1 MPQIEVTFDID
12 ANGIVH
18 VSAKDMGTGKEQSI
32 QITASSGL
40 NEEEIRQMVREAEQ
54 HATEDHQRRAL
65 AEAHNKLDNL
75 IYTTEKT
82 LKDYGSQLDDNSR
95 KGVEDALNDARGKL
109 ESKNV
114 DDLNRSAEAL
124 SAASHKLAEA
134 MYSKTR
140 QGQGAQPDAGGDGT
154 GPNGGASQDAEKK
167 EDVVDADFKE
177 VK

>member
-1 MPQIEVTFDID
+1 
-12 ANGIVH
+12 
-18 VSAKDMGTGKEQSI
+18 MGTNKEQSI
-32 QITASSGL
+32 KITASSGL

-54 HATEDHQRRAL
+54 HAAEDHQRRAV

-75 IYTTEKT
+75 VYTTEKT
-82 LKDYGSQLDDNSR
+82 LKEYGSQLDDASR

-114 DDLNRSAEAL
+114 DELNQAAEAL

-140 QGQGAQPDAGGDGT
+140 QAQSEQPGAGGDGA
-154 GPNGGASQDAEKK
+154 GPNGSATEGAEKK